1 LCHSHGM
8 TSFLDKQG
16 RFVLLLVAI
25 LGLCY
30 VVAYAMTRKPDVV
43 PEDIVKSYL
52 NALQTGDFRT
62 AYALLS
68 EEDRNYFDIER
79 FKDFL
84 QRQPHLQLL
93 YGGSEF
99 SRGFAVREQMRYEL
113 VENKG
118 ESNTQQR
125 VEVLMKVTLP
135 DVAKILGPELLQF
148 YLFGQEN
155 GTFSDKQSLEISK
168 RLEARLRN
176 LRTAPTLSSYQ
187 QFRLEHH
194 KRGWQLSVPEWRV
207 EAMVYEAKQKLIE
220 QETKEAG
227 LLLEQASNFVLKVDN
242 VTRTTFVR
250 QAIAGKHML
259 NYLPWVGI
267 EKFQL
272 GPQVGICRYPVAL
285 ELNNHGNRSIRSA
298 DIVVQYL
305 DDAANPQV
313 VDDQVISL
321 DQKSLAKQTGGFL
334 PAEGKMTAKLCLTPP
349 RDWSGRANTHI
360 AWLTFLEEAN

>member
-1 LCHSHGM
+1 M

-16 RFVLLLVAI
+16 RFILLLVTI

-30 VVAYAMTRKPDVV
+30 VVAYAMTRKPEVV

-52 NALQTGDFRT
+52 NALQTGDFHT

-68 EEDRNYFDIER
+68 EEDRSYFDLDR

-99 SRGFAVREQMRYEL
+99 SSGFAVREQMRYEL
-113 VENKG
+113 VEDKD
-118 ESNTQQR
+118 ESNNQQGSEFL
-125 VEVLMKVTLP
+125 VKITLP
-135 DVAKILGPELLQF
+135 DVAKVLGPELLQF

-155 GTFSDKQSLEISK
+155 RALSDEQSLELS
-168 RLEARLRN
+168 RRVEARLRN
-176 LRTAPTLSSYQ
+176 LTTAPTLSSYQ

-194 KRGWQLSVPEWRV
+194 RRGWQLSVPEWRV
-207 EAMVYEAKQKLIE
+207 EAMVYEAKQKLIR
-220 QETKEAG
+220 QQPKDAAR
-227 LLLEQASNFVLKVDN
+227 LLEQAANFVLKVDN

-267 EKFQL
+267 GKFQL
-272 GPQVGICRYPVAL
+272 GPQVGMCRYPVTL
-285 ELNNHGNRSIRSA
+285 ELNNHGNRPVRSVEL
-298 DIVVQYL
+298 VVQYL
-305 DDAANPQV
+305 NDKNQDV
-313 VDDQVISL
+313 LDDQVVSL
-321 DQKSLAKQTGGFL
+321 DQKSLEKQTSVFL
-334 PAEGKMTAKLCLTPP
+334 PAKGKMTAKLCLTPP
-349 RDWSGRANTHI
+349 RNWSGYANTHI
-360 AWLTFLEEAN
+360 AWLTFAEEID